1 MVYKTKPAAH
11 GFVLDKNVA
20 TNAKGHVKKKY
31 VFNIDLENFFDQIHF
46 GRVRGM
52 LMKPPYNLGEE
63 AALVISQ
70 IACYKGK
77 LPQGA
82 PTSPILTNMVCAP
95 LDTQL
100 TKLAKKYNLQYSRYA
115 DDITFST
122 YKADF
127 SSGNCLCGF

>member
-1 MVYKTKPAAH
+1 
-11 GFVLDKNVA
+11 
-20 TNAKGHVKKKY
+20 
-31 VFNIDLENFFDQIHF
+31 
-46 GRVRGM
+46 
-52 LMKPPYNLGEE
+52 MKPPYNLGEE

-127 SSGNCLCGF
+127 PVEIAYVDFNGVHVGTVLEELIKKIIF